1 MLWAASQYSYLLF
14 HSTAEIF
21 SIVVACGIFVLAW
34 NSRRF
39 AENTYLLFVGI
50 AYLFVAGLDLLHT
63 LAFKGSG
70 VFYGH
75 ESNLATQLWIS
86 ARYVEG
92 VSLLVAA
99 CLIDRKPRVSL
110 TLAAYGVVISL
121 LLASIFYWNIFPA
134 CFVEEQGLTAFKK
147 ISEYIICFLLIASI
161 GMLLRQ
167 RRAFEPH
174 ILRLLIASIAVTIA
188 SELAFTLYVNV
199 EGFPNLIG
207 HYLKIISFY
216 LIYKAI
222 IQTGLTKPFAL
233 LLRDLKQSEEALK
246 AAKEN
251 LESEVEQRTAEL
263 QRSVEKLQEAELR
276 YRTVA
281 DFNYDWEYWEN
292 PDGTLSYVSPS
303 CRRLTGYTA
312 HEFIDNPELL
322 ATVVIGED
330 RDLWKRHRQEAL
342 ETPTLKE
349 IQFRIRTRDGRIRWI
364 EHACQPVK
372 YESGEF
378 LGLRVSNRDV
388 TERKQAEEALQ
399 EGREKLES
407 RVRERTA
414 DLERAKEKLEREIV
428 ERKEAEEKFRNLAEQ
443 SPDMI
448 FIIKEGKFAYVN
460 QRYEEV
466 MGYTKDE
473 LYSPDFDYLT
483 TVAPESRT
491 LKEANLR
498 KHMNGEEVSPVEY
511 SLRTK
516 TGTNVNAITA
526 AKLIDYEGQR
536 AILVTATDITW
547 RKQAEEKL
555 RRAHDQWERTFEAV
569 PDLICILDQT
579 HRIIRVNKAV
589 ADRLGRAPED
599 LVGRHCYEV
608 MHGTEAP
615 LNSCPHT
622 QLLADGQEHWTEVH
636 EERLHGDFSIC
647 VSPLRNADG
656 QPSGAV
662 HVAHDITS
670 RKAAEQA
677 LRRSERELAIRNK
690 IAQIFLTLADEQ
702 MYSEVLH
709 VVLEAMESRH
719 GVFGYINE
727 DGALICPSMTR
738 DIWDQCRMADKN
750 YVFPRDIWGGIWGR
764 AMTEK
769 KTLCSNTPFAV
780 PEGHIPVGRALA
792 VPLIYL
798 GRVIGLLLVGNKA
811 GDYEPSDREMLETIA
826 DYIAPIL
833 GARLERDRWEKQR
846 REASQALQKARDEL
860 EMRVEERTS
869 DLAKSQEALWR
880 LTGRLLSVQEEE
892 RRRLAR
898 ELHDDLTQRLA
909 VLAIDAGKLEQQL
922 DAPPDALRE
931 KIGRMKE
938 QMVRLST
945 DVHDISR
952 QLHPSIIDD
961 LGLRQ
966 AIQSECVNFTEREG
980 IAIRY
985 EPRDIPTN
993 IPRDISICLFRI
1005 VQEGLRNIA
1014 RHANVRQAQ
1023 VKLVGSDGFITL
1035 TIEDAGIGFDPAQ
1048 GRAEAGLGL
1057 VSMAERA
1064 RLIQGELRVESKPG
1078 EGTVITVTARLSGD

>member
-1 MLWAASQYSYLLF
+1 MDRLRRNYQSALFCVSVLFGLWVASQYSYLLF

-63 LAFKGSG
+63 LAFKGLG
-70 VFYGH
+70 VFPGH

-86 ARYVEG
+86 ARYVESA
-92 VSLLVAA
+92 SLLVAA
-99 CLIDRKPRVSL
+99 CLINRKPRVSL

-134 CFVEEQGLTAFKK
+134 CFVEDQGLTAFKK
-147 ISEYIICFLLIASI
+147 ISECIICFLLIASI

-174 ILRLLIASIAVTIA
+174 IVHLLIASIAVTIA

-199 EGFPNLIG
+199 EGLPNLMG

-216 LIYKAI
+216 LIYKAL

-251 LESEVEQRTAEL
+251 LESQVEQRTAEL
-263 QRSVEKLQEAELR
+263 QGSL
-276 YRTVA
+276 
-281 DFNYDWEYWEN
+281 
-292 PDGTLSYVSPS
+292 
-303 CRRLTGYTA
+303 
-312 HEFIDNPELL
+312 
-322 ATVVIGED
+322 
-330 RDLWKRHRQEAL
+330 EAL
-342 ETPTLKE
+342 
-349 IQFRIRTRDGRIRWI
+349 R
-364 EHACQPVK
+364 
-372 YESGEF
+372 ES
-378 LGLRVSNRDV
+378 
-388 TERKQAEEALQ
+388 
-399 EGREKLES
+399 REKLDA

-414 DLERAKEKLEREIV
+414 DLEQAKENLEREIT
-428 ERKEAEEKFRNLAEQ
+428 ERREAEQKFRNLAEQ

-448 FIIKEGKFAYVN
+448 SIIKEGRFAYVN
-460 QRYEEV
+460 QRYEEI
-466 MGYTKDE
+466 MGYTKEE
-473 LYSPDFDYLT
+473 LYCPDFDFLT
-483 TVAPESRT
+483 TIAPESRA
-491 LKEANLR
+491 LKEANFR

-516 TGTNVNAITA
+516 AGKHVNAITA
-526 AKLIDYEGQR
+526 TKLIDYEGQR
-536 AILVTATDITW
+536 AILLTATDITW

-579 HRIIRVNKAV
+579 HRIVRVNKAV

-608 MHGTEAP
+608 IHGAEAP
-615 LNSCPHT
+615 PESCPHT
-622 QLLADGQEHWTEVH
+622 QLLADGQEHWVEVH
-636 EERLHGDFSIC
+636 EERLRGDFSIC
-647 VSPLRNADG
+647 VTPLRNADG

-677 LRRSERELAIRNK
+677 LRRSEWELAIRNK

-709 VVLEAMESRH
+709 VVLEAMESKH

-727 DGALICPSMTR
+727 DGAFVCPSMTR
-738 DIWDQCRMADKN
+738 DIWDQCRMAEKD
-750 YVFPRDIWGGIWGR
+750 YVFPRENWGGIWGK

-780 PEGHIPVGRALA
+780 PEGHIPVVRALA
-792 VPLIYL
+792 VPLICL

-811 GDYEPSDREMLETIA
+811 GDYEPSDRELLETIA
-826 DYIAPIL
+826 AYVAPIL
-833 GARLERDRWEKQR
+833 GARLERDRWESQR
-846 REASQALQKARDEL
+846 REALQALQKARDEL

-869 DLAKSQEALWR
+869 DLAKSREALWR

-938 QMVRLST
+938 QMVRLSA

-966 AIQSECVNFTEREG
+966 AIQSECVNFAKREG

-993 IPRDISICLFRI
+993 IPRDISVCLFRI

-1014 RHANVRQAQ
+1014 RHANVQQAQ
-1023 VKLVGSDGFITL
+1023 VRLAGSDSFITL
-1035 TIEDAGIGFDPAQ
+1035 TIEDSGTGFDPAQ

-1057 VSMAERA
+1057 VSMAERV
-1064 RLIQGELRVESKPG
+1064 RLIQGEFRVESNPG
-1078 EGTVITVTARLSGD
+1078 EGTVITVTAPLSGD